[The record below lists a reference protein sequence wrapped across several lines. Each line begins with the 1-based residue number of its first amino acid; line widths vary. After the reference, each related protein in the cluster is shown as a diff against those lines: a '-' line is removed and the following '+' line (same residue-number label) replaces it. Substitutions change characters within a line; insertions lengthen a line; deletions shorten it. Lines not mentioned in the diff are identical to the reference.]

1 MTDKKKSK
9 AKNLTDAICR
19 SLPRLDKRYMKQ
31 GDYPGLE
38 LWVQPG
44 GSKGWYYQYRI
55 KGVKDPLR
63 KKIGSFPTVG
73 VTEAFNREKQLAMNL
88 GEIYLVT
95 ENGNERLGKQKLDLV
110 VL

>member
-1 MTDKKKSK
+1 MKEQRKSK

-44 GSKGWYYQYRI
+44 GSKFGIINIESR
-55 KGVKDPLR
+55 V
-63 KKIGSFPTVG
+63 
-73 VTEAFNREKQLAMNL
+73 
-88 GEIYLVT
+88 
-95 ENGNERLGKQKLDLV
+95 
-110 VL
+110 